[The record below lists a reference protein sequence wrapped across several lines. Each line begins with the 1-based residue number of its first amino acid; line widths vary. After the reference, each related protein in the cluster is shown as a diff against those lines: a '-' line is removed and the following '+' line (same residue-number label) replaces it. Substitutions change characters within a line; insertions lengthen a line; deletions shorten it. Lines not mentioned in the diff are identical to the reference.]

1 MGTRLVDVRFAAVAL
16 GAALTLVS
24 AGALAQEA
32 APAAGDEAAKAQA
45 LAKKLSNPI
54 ANLVI
59 VPIQMN
65 FDYGQGADGSGY
77 KFVTN
82 IQPVIPVSL
91 NQDWNVLSRT
101 ILPLAYQSHVVGDGS
116 QGARR
121 HDAELLLLAEGTD
134 QGRHHLGRRAGD
146 PAPDRD

>member
-82 IQPVIPVSL
+82 IQP
-91 NQDWNVLSRT
+91 
-101 ILPLAYQSHVVGDGS
+101 
-116 QGARR
+116 
-121 HDAELLLLAEGTD
+121 
-134 QGRHHLGRRAGD
+134 
-146 PAPDRD
+146 